1 MIYEFHEVPQ
11 AGVADSVA
19 GGSSGRFAQP
29 FALAADSGVF
39 FPNIHEPYLSPFVP
53 FSQMGIREM
62 LQARGLSTRAN
73 GFILALSAAYL
84 IPLAIPGMGIDY
96 PYFFI
101 MLIVLLAWF
110 VMMWTKVKNLDSVGK
125 PWEVGLGVAVI
136 AADYAENTIRGSS
149 MGLID
154 MLVIFSALAVAFY
167 GYRSFK
173 LFWVPA
179 TYGIV
184 LLLGYQIENN
194 IPNYVALQNWMA
206 SVMASWARL
215 LGIAATSSGHL
226 ITLNSGANVLMLSVE
241 SDCTGI
247 QGVLAFGMLSTMT
260 LLDVKPK
267 MSRLI
272 PIFAIGF
279 LGAFFINFV
288 RLFVVVLTFEFLG
301 VSAGNTV
308 HLYVGYSL
316 FIVWVVAFWS
326 IAFKYLGPSPPRIAL
341 PQPPP
346 GPA

>member
-1 MIYEFHEVPQ
+1 
-11 AGVADSVA
+11 
-19 GGSSGRFAQP
+19 
-29 FALAADSGVF
+29 
-39 FPNIHEPYLSPFVP
+39 
-53 FSQMGIREM
+53 MGISGALRD
-62 LQARGLSTRAN
+62 RGLETRAN
-73 GFILALSAAYL
+73 GFILALAAAYL
-84 IPLAIPGMGIDY
+84 TPLAIPQMGIDY

-110 VMMWTKVKNLDSVGK
+110 AMMWTRVKNLESKGK

-136 AADYAENTIRGSS
+136 AADYAQNALRSS
-149 MGLID
+149 PMGLID
-154 MLVIFSALAVAFY
+154 MLIIFAALATAIY
-167 GYRSFK
+167 GIRSFK
-173 LFWVPA
+173 LFWVPE
-179 TYGIV
+179 TYGLV

-206 SVMASWARL
+206 SVMASWAGF
-215 LGIAATSSGHL
+215 LGIAASSSGHI
-226 ITLNSGANVLMLSVE
+226 ITLNSGASVLMLSVE

-260 LLDVKPK
+260 LLDIKPK

-279 LGAFFINFV
+279 LGAFLINFV
-288 RLFVVVLTFEFLG
+288 RLFAVVLTFEFLG

-326 IAFKYLGPSPPRIAL
+326 IAFKYLGPAPPRIVSQVVRQDDLAHAL
-341 PQPPP
+341 SRLPPETP
-346 GPA
+346 EI